1 MKTFSFF
8 LLPLVAGLL
17 LAGCGKSNSS
27 ASHGANSVSTN
38 QSTNTTPNYNTGNPI
53 TAPVDYLG
61 VVGQAKQY
69 SVKQID
75 LAYLHEAIEQFN
87 AAEGRYPKDLN
98 ELIPNYVGK
107 MPQAPFGSKI
117 TYDPNTGEVKVVKQ

>member
-1 MKTFSFF
+1 MRVFACILF
-8 LLPLVAGLL
+8 PLTTGLL
-17 LAGCGKSNSS
+17 LAGCSDSNSGKS
-27 ASHGANSVSTN
+27 AQA
-38 QSTNTTPNYNTGNPI
+38 TNTTTTTNATPNYNTGNPI

-61 VVGQAKQY
+61 AVGQAKQY

-75 LAYLHEAIEQFN
+75 LAYLNHAVQQFN

-117 TYDPNTGEVKVVKQ
+117 VYDPNTGEVKVVKQ